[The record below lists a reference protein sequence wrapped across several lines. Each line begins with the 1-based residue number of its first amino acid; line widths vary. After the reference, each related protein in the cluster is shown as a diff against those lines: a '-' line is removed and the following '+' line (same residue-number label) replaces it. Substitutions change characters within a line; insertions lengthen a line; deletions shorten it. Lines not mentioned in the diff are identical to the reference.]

1 MRPQEFGDDVR
12 DPGLPA
18 RGRHDVFGSGGEE
31 VRQGFEGG
39 GAGQGPGGATGDTGL
54 ELGEDHVLRAA
65 SGRRDVGH
73 DGLGERRRRG
83 GGGGRQG
90 RRFDRQLLRRGVRRG
105 QDGRVGPGGDG
116 GTPAGRYGLRGARA
130 ARRERRRRTD
140 CEVPQGRFG
149 LGRRRRRHGG
159 GRSGRGHGVGV
170 GVGILQEE
178 KVRGKEEH
186 QRQGGE
192 EIGHL
197 QRRRGRGGGLRLRR
211 PVRAPP
217 SPPPKP
223 PYLDAAEHGKTGRG
237 RRTVLGCDWKTP
249 VEPAQRRSVTA
260 RLSLVVPA

>member
-159 GRSGRGHGVGV
+159 GRSGRG
-170 GVGILQEE
+170 
-178 KVRGKEEH
+178 
-186 QRQGGE
+186 
-192 EIGHL
+192 
-197 QRRRGRGGGLRLRR
+197 GGLRLRR